1 MIPKKFKK
9 IKTLVLLAGPGSG
22 SKLFQSFI
30 DGHHQILMT
39 PGYILMYFYPHW
51 NKYLKNYNNWAKVVN
66 HFLKLHPS
74 IINASKLKG
83 GDYLYNLGKTKTK
96 SVKVDKK
103 NFIKILNNYL
113 KDEEINSKNFFIAIH
128 LAYANCLSENIKQ
141 KKILIY
147 HMHVCWYIDDFYQDF
162 KDAKTITMLRELK
175 SNIPK
180 RIPALEK
187 PNEMH
192 LNKTD
197 SIFFKTRSYKNIIFE
212 DFFSLDYLKRFQNK
226 SHRVIKHED
235 LITRKKSIMKNFCNY
250 TSTSYSPSLLKSTIN
265 NLTWNYKYDNK
276 VELKNGVAKHILDY
290 DKKNFFN
297 YELFWLN
304 NLIKQFN
311 KTYSYKINNGN
322 KTNFL
327 GINIILSFLFIFLPS
342 KKELSLFLT
351 FFSFKFFNTY
361 MKTLYQEAFKI
372 KLKQYEK
379 NAFYF
384 HKWSNK
390 NYPFKALNFLNVRIN
405 KKKKCHME
413 YFFYIIEIIN
423 VCIYTVSNYFGIY
436 FKNSYLFKNLFQ
448 KCFRF
453 KIFSKKIIR

>member
-30 DGHHQILMT
+30 DGHHQVLMT

-51 NKYLKNYNNWAKVVN
+51 NRHLKYYNNWAKVIN
-66 HFLKLHPS
+66 HFLELHPS
-74 IINASKLKG
+74 IIDASKLKG

-96 SVKVDKK
+96 SVKVNKK
-103 NFIKILNNYL
+103 NFVKKLNNYL
-113 KDEEINSKNFFIAIH
+113 KGEEINSKNFFLALH
-128 LAYANCLSENIKQ
+128 LAYANCLGENLKL

-147 HMHVCWYIDDFYQDF
+147 HMHVCWYMKNFYKDF

-180 RIPALEK
+180 RIPSLEK

-192 LNKTD
+192 LNETD

-212 DFFSLDYLKRFQNK
+212 DFFSLDYFKRFK
-226 SHRVIKHED
+226 GKPHRVIKHED
-235 LITRKKSIMKNFCNY
+235 LIIRKKNIMKKFCNY
-250 TSTSYSPSLLKSTIN
+250 VGISYSKSLLKSTIN
-265 NLTWNYKYDNK
+265 NLTWNYKYDSK
-276 VELKNGVAKHILDY
+276 VEFKNGVAKHILDY
-290 DKKNFFN
+290 DKKNFFY

-304 NLIKQFN
+304 NLINKFN
-311 KTYSYKINNGN
+311 KIYSYKINEAS
-322 KTNFL
+322 FSA
-327 GINIILSFLFIFLPS
+327 INTILSFFFIFLPS
-342 KKELSLFLT
+342 KKELSLFLD
-351 FFSFKFFNTY
+351 FFTIKFINNY
-361 MKTLYQEAFKI
+361 MKALYKELFKI

-390 NYPFKALNFLNVRIN
+390 NYPFKSINFIIVRLN
-405 KKKKCHME
+405 KKKN
-413 YFFYIIEIIN
+413 FIWIIFYILLKLFMFVSIPVAIILEYISRIIICLK
-423 VCIYTVSNYFGIY
+423 VY
-436 FKNSYLFKNLFQ
+436 FKNILGL
-448 KCFRF
+448 RF
-453 KIFSKKIIR
+453 FPKKL

>member
-1 MIPKKFKK
+1 MELK
-9 IKTLVLLAGPGSG
+9 I
-22 SKLFQSFI
+22 
-30 DGHHQILMT
+30 
-39 PGYILMYFYPHW
+39 
-51 NKYLKNYNNWAKVVN
+51 
-66 HFLKLHPS
+66 
-74 IINASKLKG
+74 
-83 GDYLYNLGKTKTK
+83 GKTKTK

-405 KKKKCHME
+405 KKKNAIWSIFFILLKLLMFAFIPLAIILE
-413 YFFYIIEIIN
+413 YISRIVI
-423 VCIYTVSNYFGIY
+423 CLKTY
-436 FKNSYLFKNLFQ
+436 FKNVLGL
-448 KCFRF
+448 RF
-453 KIFSKKIIR
+453 FPKKL

>member
-30 DGHHQILMT
+30 DGHHQVLMT

-51 NKYLKNYNNWAKVVN
+51 NKHLKLHNNWLKIVN

-74 IINASKLKG
+74 IIDAKKLKG

-96 SVKVDKK
+96 SVKINKK
-103 NFIKILNNYL
+103 KFVKRLNNYL
-113 KDEEINSKNFFIAIH
+113 KGEEISSKNFFLGLH
-128 LAYANCLSENIKQ
+128 LAYASCLGEDLKS

-147 HMHVCWYIDDFYQDF
+147 HMHVCWYMKNFYQDF
-162 KDAKTITMLRELK
+162 EEAKTITMLRELK

-180 RIPALEK
+180 RIPSLEK

-212 DFFSLDYLKRFQNK
+212 DFFSLDYLKKFQDK

-235 LITRKKSIMKNFCNY
+235 LIIRKKSVIKKFCDY
-250 TSTSYSPSLLKSTIN
+250 AQISYSRSLFKSTIN
-265 NLTWNYKYDNK
+265 NFSWNYKFDGNVK
-276 VELKNGVAKHILDY
+276 LKNGVAEHILEY
-290 DKKNFFN
+290 DKNFFF
-297 YELFWLN
+297 YHEIFWVN
-304 NLIKQFN
+304 NLIKKFN
-311 KTYSYKINNGN
+311 KTYSYKIN
-322 KTNFL
+322 KSNFR
-327 GINIILSFLFIFLPS
+327 GINIILTFFFIFLPS

-351 FFSFKFFNTY
+351 FFSIKFINTY
-361 MKTLYQEAFKI
+361 IRALYQEAFRI
-372 KLKQYEK
+372 KLKEYEQ

-390 NYPFKALNFLNVRIN
+390 NYPFKSINFLNVRLN
-405 KKKKCHME
+405 KKKN
-413 YFFYIIEIIN
+413 FVWIIFYITLKLFIFAFIPAIIILEYISRIIICLK
-423 VCIYTVSNYFGIY
+423 VY
-436 FKNSYLFKNLFQ
+436 FKNILDL
-448 KCFRF
+448 RF
-453 KIFSKKIIR
+453 LPKKL

>member
-1 MIPKKFKK
+1 
-9 IKTLVLLAGPGSG
+9 
-22 SKLFQSFI
+22 
-30 DGHHQILMT
+30 
-39 PGYILMYFYPHW
+39 
-51 NKYLKNYNNWAKVVN
+51 
-66 HFLKLHPS
+66 
-74 IINASKLKG
+74 
-83 GDYLYNLGKTKTK
+83 
-96 SVKVDKK
+96 
-103 NFIKILNNYL
+103 
-113 KDEEINSKNFFIAIH
+113 
-128 LAYANCLSENIKQ
+128 
-141 KKILIY
+141 
-147 HMHVCWYIDDFYQDF
+147 
-162 KDAKTITMLRELK
+162 MLRELK

-405 KKKKCHME
+405 KKKNAIWSIFFILLKLLMFAFIPLAIILE
-413 YFFYIIEIIN
+413 YISRIVI
-423 VCIYTVSNYFGIY
+423 CLKTY
-436 FKNSYLFKNLFQ
+436 FKNVLGL
-448 KCFRF
+448 RF
-453 KIFSKKIIR
+453 FPKKL